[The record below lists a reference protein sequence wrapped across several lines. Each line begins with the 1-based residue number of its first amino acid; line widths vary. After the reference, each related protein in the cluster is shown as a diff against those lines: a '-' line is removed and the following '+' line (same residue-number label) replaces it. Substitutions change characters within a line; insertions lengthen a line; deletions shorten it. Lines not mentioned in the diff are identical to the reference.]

1 MAINTTHK
9 PTEEACIDLIRKVV
23 KNQRYRLKKQYFN
36 GVPANEIRTTSPVD
50 FMTDEEWMDL
60 VKKWSDP
67 KNMVCSLFHLT
78 FLYRFANDLIIL
90 NIVWFHFG
98 TLLFL

>member
-1 MAINTTHK
+1 M
-9 PTEEACIDLIRKVV
+9 
-23 KNQRYRLKKQYFN
+23 FN
-36 GVPANEIRTTSPVD
+36 YLVILCFNRCQQPANEIRTTSPVD

-60 VKKWSDP
+60 VKQWSDP